1 MKIAL
6 LHTAEVHVARFTA
19 AFAERDPACRL
30 DHVVRPD
37 LLDRARAE
45 GLGAVAE
52 DFRAAIAPL
61 LQADAVLCTCST
73 LGPLLDDLHLPHAIR
88 IDRPMMQ
95 AACLHGPRIGVA
107 LCLESTRDATLALL
121 EETARSKGAAIAPT
135 VISCTD
141 AWAAF
146 EAGDLDRY
154 QDMIAAEVRNAM
166 QMNRFDCIVLAQ
178 ASMADTAEKLAD
190 AGVPILTPPGA
201 AVEAT
206 LDAARNR
213 I

>member
-1 MKIAL
+1 MQIAL
-6 LHTAEVHVARFTA
+6 LHTAEVHVRRFTA
-19 AFAERDPACRL
+19 AFAAHESACRL

-45 GLGAVAE
+45 GLSSVAM

-73 LGPLLDDLHLPHAIR
+73 LGPLLDELGETHAVR

-95 AACLHGPRIGVA
+95 AACTHGPRIGVA
-107 LCLESTRDATLALL
+107 LCLESTREATLALL
-121 EETARSKGAAIAPT
+121 HETAKAQGIVITPT

-146 EAGDLDRY
+146 EAGELARY
-154 QDMIAAEVRNAM
+154 QDMIVREVRKAV
-166 QMNRFDCIVLAQ
+166 QITRFDCIILAQ
-178 ASMADTAEKLAD
+178 ASMADAADKLAEC
-190 AGVPILTPPGA
+190 GLPVLTAPGA
-201 AVEAT
+201 AVAAA

-213 I
+213 L